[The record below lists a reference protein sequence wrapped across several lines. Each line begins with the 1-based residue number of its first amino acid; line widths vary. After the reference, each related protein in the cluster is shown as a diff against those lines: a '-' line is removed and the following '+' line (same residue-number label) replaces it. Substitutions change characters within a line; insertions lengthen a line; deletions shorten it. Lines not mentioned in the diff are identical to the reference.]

1 MSEAKKPVWPL
12 VLMLLWYALL
22 LVGIGFAGLIV
33 LSFGSEAYRSAGIP
47 AHELLPVAIPFVL
60 VVIWTLATV
69 LFWMSDKRNL
79 AYALC
84 AASLLPFIV
93 LLVGFGLGL

>member
-1 MSEAKKPVWPL
+1 MTEPKQPIWPL

-33 LSFGSEAYRSAGIP
+33 LSFGSEAYRSSGIP

-60 VVIWTLATV
+60 VIIATLSTV
-69 LFWMSDKRNL
+69 LLWNSGKRNL

-84 AASLLPFIV
+84 AASLFPFV
-93 LLVGFGLGL
+93 VGFAMFL